1 MQNAYKNLLNLFQNI
16 IDIVILKDRWYS
28 ETILY
33 ESPTFFSPHP

>member
-16 IDIVILKDRWYS
+16 IAIVILKDRWYS

-33 ESPTFFSPHP
+33 ESSTFFSPHP